1 MTMNLLELVNCF
13 VKHTLFKEKNGNHGN
28 WRLGMKHAG
37 RNLISV
43 PFAHYDGAD
52 NKTSHDSE
60 TYTFILLTPKEYYE
74 KNEKLQ
80 EKKRML
86 KLKSNAHEEMKYPLA
101 PPTYQNK
108 GEKIRK
114 T

>member
-1 MTMNLLELVNCF
+1 MTMNLLESVNYS
-13 VKHTLFKEKNGNHGN
+13 VKHTLFKEKKWKSGKLE
-28 WRLGMKHAG
+28 LGMKHAG

-74 KNEKLQ
+74 KNEKL
-80 EKKRML
+80 
-86 KLKSNAHEEMKYPLA
+86 NDC
-101 PPTYQNK
+101 
-108 GEKIRK
+108 
-114 T
+114 

>member
-1 MTMNLLELVNCF
+1 MTMNLLESINYS
-13 VKHTLFKEKNGNHGN
+13 VKHTLFKEKNGNQGN

-52 NKTSHDSE
+52 NKTSYDSE

-74 KNEKLQ
+74 KNEKL
-80 EKKRML
+80 
-86 KLKSNAHEEMKYPLA
+86 NDC
-101 PPTYQNK
+101 
-108 GEKIRK
+108 
-114 T
+114 

>member
-1 MTMNLLELVNCF
+1 MTMNSLESVNYS

-37 RNLISV
+37 RNLISF

-52 NKTSHDSE
+52 NKITSHDSK

-74 KNEKLQ
+74 KNEKL
-80 EKKRML
+80 
-86 KLKSNAHEEMKYPLA
+86 NDC
-101 PPTYQNK
+101 
-108 GEKIRK
+108 
-114 T
+114 

>member
-1 MTMNLLELVNCF
+1 
-13 VKHTLFKEKNGNHGN
+13 
-28 WRLGMKHAG
+28 MKHAG

-74 KNEKLQ
+74 KNEKLDDAK
-80 EKKRML
+80 EIKEILGSWKRGAKLSDKANKRRGTPLMAIINPRKEEDAKIKK
-86 KLKSNAHEEMKYPLA
+86 
-101 PPTYQNK
+101 
-108 GEKIRK
+108 
-114 T
+114 